1 MFGSVFLSYIIY
13 KQNYTLFSEEGVYK
27 SSPACPGA
35 KFGVRSQVKYAK
47 ITEDKILLVTE
58 PKNGLQDLIVLD
70 YCSGKI
76 LSRSEI
82 KINKNHVNENEE
94 VPEDEGPDS
103 TKKSLT
109 G

>member
-1 MFGSVFLSYIIY
+1 
-13 KQNYTLFSEEGVYK
+13 
-27 SSPACPGA
+27 
-35 KFGVRSQVKYAK
+35 VKYAK